1 MDEFALT
8 GRKTPEWQGR
18 TPDSKPPKAVID
30 RLFLRQMGRCAITG
44 RKFMPGDVKH
54 VDHIVPL
61 KDGGQNRETNMQ
73 LVAEKAH
80 REKTAAEN
88 SARAKEQRM
97 RMKNN
102 GTWPKSKTPLRSRG
116 FNPGRNRMMGE

>member
-1 MDEFALT
+1 MDERAKKKIYND
-8 GRKTPEWQGR
+8 RRW
-18 TPDSKPPKAVID
+18 KAVRPVVLARDGGVCQIKLHCC
-30 RLFLRQMGRCAITG
+30 RTQATT
-44 RKFMPGDVKH
+44 

-116 FNPGRNRMMGE
+116 FNPGRNRTMGE